1 MRTPITIGPAIAPAI
16 ALAAVLA
23 CAACGSTVE
32 DVAAEP
38 TTAVASPS
46 TIASPSP
53 TTAESFPAST
63 ATPAS
68 YDDKALLQALVA
80 LASDPGTDT
89 AAALPFADEVGLG
102 LGSVIVATRPS
113 NRLASIGAWDVD
125 LAAFRGHVGPF
136 NALGLIARHV
146 DSDGADGTLAGFTTS
161 LGEHPHCANPPN
173 PAPDGLAGHRRIS
186 LQPSDESIDGC
197 LEWFTVD
204 LFLDDTGTIDTV
216 TLDIWEP

>member
-1 MRTPITIGPAIAPAI
+1 MRTRIAIALAI

-23 CAACGSTVE
+23 CAACGTTVE

-38 TTAVASPS
+38 TATASSAV
-46 TIASPSP
+46 ASPSP
-53 TTAESFPAST
+53 TTTESFPAST

-80 LASDPGTDT
+80 LATDPSTDT
-89 AAALPFADEVGLG
+89 AAALPFAEQVHLG
-102 LGSVIVATRPS
+102 LGPTVVATRPHD
-113 NRLASIGAWDVD
+113 RLASIGAWDVD

-146 DSDGADGTLAGFTTS
+146 DSDGSDGTLAGFTAS
-161 LGEHPHCANPPN
+161 VGEHPHCANPPA
-173 PAPDGLAGHRRIS
+173 PAPDGLAGHRRLS
-186 LQPSDESIDGC
+186 LQPTDTTIDGC